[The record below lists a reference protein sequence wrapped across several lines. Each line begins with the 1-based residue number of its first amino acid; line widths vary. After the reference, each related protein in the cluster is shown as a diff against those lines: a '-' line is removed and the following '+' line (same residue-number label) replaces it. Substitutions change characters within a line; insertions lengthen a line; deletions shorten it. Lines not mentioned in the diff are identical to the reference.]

1 MLTMIVNCILT
12 FLILQKYSKAAELIE
27 RPNGYFITG
36 AGCGGDNP
44 IRYMNYI
51 PEDLD
56 RNQCTFINLDNSV
69 PSIVQ
74 GLSYCLKSRKK
85 LCNLRKVSFS
95 TQICK
100 TNGRFSRN
108 SCRQWM
114 ASNLWTLLLEQ

>member
-1 MLTMIVNCILT
+1 MIFRFYFVL
-12 FLILQKYSKAAELIE
+12 LISRNFCFGAELIE

-74 GLSYCLKSRKK
+74 GL
-85 LCNLRKVSFS
+85 N
-95 TQICK
+95 
-100 TNGRFSRN
+100 
-108 SCRQWM
+108 
-114 ASNLWTLLLEQ
+114 